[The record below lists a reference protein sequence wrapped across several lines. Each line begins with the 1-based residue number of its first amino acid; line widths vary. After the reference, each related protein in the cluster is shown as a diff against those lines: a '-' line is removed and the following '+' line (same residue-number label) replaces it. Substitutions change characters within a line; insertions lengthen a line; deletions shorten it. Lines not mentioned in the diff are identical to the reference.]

1 MTEKKPERRS
11 EQERSS
17 CQIDYFPG
25 RPSCAE
31 PAQTDVDGLLLCEEH
46 ALEAKLEGQ
55 IACWE
60 EILAHIDL
68 WWREATR
75 RDRPDIV
82 VLLDLERTKATSAIE
97 RACSDLDLARSQM
110 SWENALGK
118 RGVT

>member
-1 MTEKKPERRS
+1 MTETQPERRS
-11 EQERSS
+11 EQEQSR
-17 CQIDYFPG
+17 CQTDYFPG

-60 EILAHIDL
+60 GILAHIDL
-68 WWREATR
+68 WSREATR

-82 VLLDLERTKATSAIE
+82 ILLDLERIKATSAIV
-97 RACSDLDLARSQM
+97 RACSDLNVAGSQT
-110 SWENALGK
+110 SRKEALGK
-118 RGVT
+118 RCVT